1 MANRKVLYA
10 RVSRVENFMNMLLT
24 KYKVSKH
31 IFVSN
36 LPVTIRSEWDDMALI
51 DVGKGNDMNAYNS
64 FSANVYL
71 YAKPQ
76 GDLQQK
82 NVKTID
88 AMEEAFGKAMAECN
102 DKHYHPVIN
111 WRDADY
117 DTTRNFHFNVINL
130 TITVTE

>member
-1 MANRKVLYA
+1 MANRQVFYA
-10 RVSRVENFMNMLLT
+10 RTSRVENFMNMLLT
-24 KYKVSKH
+24 KYKVSKQ
-31 IFVSN
+31 IFVSF
-36 LPVTIRSEWDDMALI
+36 PVIIRAEWEDMVLI

-82 NVKTID
+82 NVKAID

-111 WRDADY
+111 WRDSDY
-117 DTTRNFHFNVINL
+117 DTTRNFHFNMINL